1 MKPIYNAY
9 LAILKSFVEDRK
21 PQLAA
26 EDKPE
31 ALMQLASIH
40 STPGIVAYTYMH
52 WPELTDENTADAMR
66 SQCLDYFA
74 LYIRRAERMKN
85 LMEKLDEAGIDHL
98 MMKGFVVKDYYTVPE
113 MRAYGDIDFVI
124 RPEDRQKCHELM
136 KSLGYEVKADYE
148 PVYSYRRGEE
158 YYEVHTDIMTVNVSD
173 KADYMSYFRRIWEN
187 AVPIPDMEHTHSFV
201 FRPEYHFLYLL
212 THIAKHISG
221 SGAGIRM
228 YLDIAFFVKHFGES
242 LDWAWVAGELEKLG
256 LAEFANVALTAAEEW
271 FEVESPIPLR
281 PIPDEVKEDF
291 LDFTMEAGIFGYNGR
306 DKSIVFLKQQDRNG
320 EKVSK
325 FKTLVWHAFPPADDL
340 EYRYAYLQKSHLLLP
355 VAWVHRL
362 VGSYKEWG
370 RYADHTKKI
379 LSADEEEVRKLRRI
393 YQEIGL

>member
-1 MKPIYNAY
+1 MKPIYRAY
-9 LAILKSFVEDRK
+9 LEILKSFVADRK
-21 PQLAA
+21 PELLPEDDPGELLRLAG
-26 EDKPE
+26 
-31 ALMQLASIH
+31 IH
-40 STPGIVAYTYMH
+40 TTPGIVAYTYMR
-52 WPELTDENTADAMR
+52 WPELTDEATLERMR
-66 SQCLDYFA
+66 RCCLDTFA
-74 LYIRRAERMKN
+74 LYVRRGEEMKA
-85 LMEKLDEAGIDHL
+85 LMEKLGEAGIDHL
-98 MMKGFVVKDYYTVPE
+98 VMKGFVVKDYYTVPE
-113 MRAYGDIDFVI
+113 LRAYGDIDFVI
-124 RPEDRQKCHELM
+124 RPEDRKRCDELM
-136 KSLGYEVKADYE
+136 RSLGYSCETDYE
-148 PVYSYRRGEE
+148 PVYSYRRGTE
-158 YYEVHTDIMTVNVSD
+158 YYEVHTDVMQVNVSD
-173 KADYMSYFRRIWEN
+173 KADYISYFRRVFEN
-187 AVPIPDMEHTHSFV
+187 AVPIPDVGNGHSFAYK
-201 FRPEYHFLYLL
+201 PEFHFLYLL

-228 YLDIAFFVKHFGES
+228 YLDIAFFVKHFGKS
-242 LDWAWVAGELEKLG
+242 LDWAWVEGELQKLG
-256 LAEFANVALTAAEEW
+256 FTDFANVVLTAAEEW

-325 FKTLVWHAFPPADDL
+325 FKTLLWHAFPPADDL